1 MSKQANRSIVTK
13 LIKEQPAGWLEWIR
27 RRRWRASLIEAG
39 KRVGIGLFLLQL
51 ATAFILLVISSLRN
65 KRQRLKSFPHFQ
77 VGEVR
82 VGENR
87 LQLYS
92 FGRELYDDMLAAID
106 SAQECVFIE
115 SFIWKD
121 DEVGHAF
128 RDHLARKAD
137 EGVEVYVIYDGFGNL
152 VVPRAFKHSFP
163 KNIHILEYR
172 AIRRPWHIF
181 DPRCYSLDHRKLLIV
196 DGQTGFIGGYNIG
209 SLYAT
214 EWRDTHLCIKG
225 PGAGYLANSFIQFWN
240 RFKPREHLIKRRYP
254 TGFDPLVTVHGNNAL
269 RLTFPIRDM
278 YIDAIDRAQR
288 CILLTNAYFVPDHA
302 LLDALKA
309 AARRGVDVRVLV
321 PWISNHILT
330 DWVSHGYFQECL
342 QAGIRIFSYRHA
354 MLHAK
359 TCMIDDQWTTIGT
372 ANLDRLSSIGNYEIN
387 LEIYSEDLALQMRE
401 LFECDTSDTF
411 ELTLEGWQG
420 RPWYTKASER
430 ILAPW
435 RFMM

>member
-1 MSKQANRSIVTK
+1 MSSLKKVSREPENILKRVTRWHWRSSLFK
-13 LIKEQPAGWLEWIR
+13 L
-27 RRRWRASLIEAG
+27 G
-39 KRVGIGLFLLQL
+39 KRAGIGLLLLQFV
-51 ATAFILLVISSLRN
+51 TALLLLIASSWRN
-65 KRQRLKSFPHFQ
+65 RRQHVKAFPHFQ

-82 VGENR
+82 LGDNG

-92 FGRELYDDMLAAID
+92 FGRELYDDMLEAID
-106 SAQECVFIE
+106 RARECIFIE

-121 DEVGHAF
+121 DEVGQEF
-128 RDHLARKAD
+128 KEHLARKAE
-137 EGVEVYVIYDGFGNL
+137 EGIEVYVIFDGFGNL
-152 VVPRAFKHSFP
+152 VVPREFKHSFH
-163 KNIHILEYR
+163 KSIHVLEYT
-172 AIRRPWHIF
+172 AIRRPWYVF
-181 DPRCYSLDHRKLLIV
+181 DPRYYSLDHRKLLIV
-196 DGQTGFIGGYNIG
+196 DGRIGFIGGYNIG

-214 EWRDTHLCIKG
+214 EWRDTHLRITG
-225 PGAGYLANSFIQFWN
+225 PAAGHLANSFIWFWN
-240 RFKPREHLIKRRYP
+240 RNKPRTQEIQRHFP
-254 TGFDPLVTVHGNNAL
+254 TGFNPFIDLHENNAL

-278 YIDAIDRAQR
+278 YIDAIDKAQR

-309 AARRGVDVRVLV
+309 AVRRGVDVRVLV
-321 PWISNHILT
+321 PWVSNHILT

-342 QAGIRIFSYRHA
+342 EAGIRIFSYRHA

-359 TCMIDDQWTTIGT
+359 TCMIDDEWSTIGT
-372 ANLDRLSSIGNYEIN
+372 ANLDRLSSIGNYELN
-387 LEIYSEDLALQMRE
+387 VEIYSEELALQMRE

-411 ELTLEGWQG
+411 ELTLDAWQR